1 MSDFDKIIV
10 IDVNEC
16 VQCEGCIA
24 ECPHDALDIGAGG
37 YPFCIESL
45 CTRCGACIEICPVLA
60 ISFDDED

>member
-37 YPFCIESL
+37 DRKS
-45 CTRCGACIEICPVLA
+45 VV
-60 ISFDDED
+60 

>member
-24 ECPHDALDIGAGG
+24 ECPHDALDIGAEG
-37 YPFCIESL
+37 YLFCIESL

>member
-37 YPFCIESL
+37 YPFCIENL

>member
-60 ISFDDED
+60 ISFHDED

>member
-45 CTRCGACIEICPVLA
+45 CTRCGGGIEICPVLA